1 MLGGGEGP
9 AGGSCGPWGA
19 RRARPAGLETCAGPA
34 VPGLNRAMSSAV
46 LRGMASSESFI
57 SLKIRAL

>member
-9 AGGSCGPWGA
+9 ARGSCGPWGA

-34 VPGLNRAMSSAV
+34 VLGLNR
-46 LRGMASSESFI
+46 RRRWQSSEEWHLASPLF
-57 SLKIRAL
+57 L